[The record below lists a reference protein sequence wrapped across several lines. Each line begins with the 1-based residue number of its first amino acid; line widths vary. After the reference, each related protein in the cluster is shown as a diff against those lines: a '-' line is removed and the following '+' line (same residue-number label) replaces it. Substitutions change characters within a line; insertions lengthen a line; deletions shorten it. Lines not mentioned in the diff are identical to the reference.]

1 MLNEVIRMRTIHIVV
16 TGMVQGVGF
25 RYFTVRRARN
35 LGLCGWVRNLPDG
48 RGEAAVQGPDESVE
62 TLIDLLRTGP
72 AASEV
77 TDLKIEEIE
86 ETREIEQEAFSGF
99 DLRF

>member
-1 MLNEVIRMRTIHIVV
+1 MLNEMISMKTIHIVV

-25 RYFTVRRARN
+25 RYFTVRQAQN
-35 LGLCGWVRNLPDG
+35 LGLGGWVRNLPDG
-48 RGEAAVQGPDESVE
+48 RVEAVAQGPDKDVG

-77 TDLKIEEIE
+77 TDLKVKEIE
-86 ETREIEQEAFSGF
+86 HGASP
-99 DLRF
+99 RFEVRF

>member
-1 MLNEVIRMRTIHIVV
+1 MLNEMISMKTIHIVV

-25 RYFTVRRARN
+25 RYFTVRQAQD

-48 RGEAAVQGPDESVE
+48 RVEAVAQGHDADVG

-77 TDLKIEEIE
+77 TDLKVEEIE
-86 ETREIEQEAFSGF
+86 HGAFIGF
-99 DLRF
+99 DVRF